1 MNRLVMGLA
10 AGLLAGVMAAGPVL
24 AQDQQQRRPG
34 GRGAFQGFSVLNLT
48 PPLETRIG
56 LNDEQKAKIK
66 AISEK
71 LRADNMA
78 LIQSAG
84 EDRRAAFQKTQENR
98 TKAEAEAMAL
108 LNDGQKKQVE
118 GLKQEAM
125 AYEGLGPAA
134 VALLS
139 VTGLND
145 EQKGKLKALS
155 TDTGGKR
162 REILQ
167 SVQGDRQAAM
177 EKLRALQMETNTAL
191 AAILNADQN
200 KQLQDAMRAAGGNR
214 PRRPQQN

>member
-1 MNRLVMGLA
+1 
-10 AGLLAGVMAAGPVL
+10 
-24 AQDQQQRRPG
+24 
-34 GRGAFQGFSVLNLT
+34 
-48 PPLETRIG
+48 
-56 LNDEQKAKIK
+56 
-66 AISEK
+66 
-71 LRADNMA
+71 
-78 LIQSAG
+78 
-84 EDRRAAFQKTQENR
+84 
-98 TKAEAEAMAL
+98 MAL

-134 VALLS
+134 TALLS

-167 SVQGDRQAAM
+167 SVQGDRQAAQ
-177 EKLRALQMETNTAL
+177 EKLRALQMETSTAL

-200 KQLQDAMRAAGGNR
+200 KQLQDALRAAGGNR